1 MLSTCLYTFWVRPRN
16 LDLLC
21 PGPCAVYCFI
31 VRNSAIILDLS
42 YCALT
47 LYCRVAP
54 EVLMTSDVAP
64 GGSVVLWN
72 VSWALDSLD
81 SRIPRTLCYNVMNN
95 APFNV
100 LLGRPFFQAGRC
112 RTTNF
117 ANGEQHITLTDPRTK
132 ADVTIPTHA
141 RSREGFHVSRN

>member
-64 GGSVVLWN
+64 GGSVLLRN
-72 VSWALDSLD
+72 VSWSW
-81 SRIPRTLCYNVMNN
+81 IPWTAAY
-95 APFNV
+95 PV
-100 LLGRPFFQAGRC
+100 LHLPGA
-112 RTTNF
+112 
-117 ANGEQHITLTDPRTK
+117 EILTVPVRRTK
-132 ADVTIPTHA
+132 NTKRNKLQGKEATNA
-141 RSREGFHVSRN
+141 RSGLPPDPQGPIGCRNKAE